1 MSNKISVVIP
11 VYNAVKTLERCVE
24 SIIYG
29 EVKDIS
35 VILVDD

>member
-11 VYNAVKTLERCVE
+11 GYNAVKTLEKCME

-29 EVKDIS
+29 E
-35 VILVDD
+35 L